1 MNINIYDSKINQ
13 NNGLPNPPTIVGD
26 TRNVDIQDIEEM
38 IRQGKLTEAIELLTQ
53 AGIEVKSNM
62 VDGVTIVEFKY
73 NNQARSVRYNP
84 PSDDVEDTSSPNK
97 VGGKNPGQSTSEEE
111 ILGRFAESWSSM
123 SWKYPYPNNG
133 SDVVRRLAEF
143 FQALL
148 PEELEKLL
156 PALGAKDIGSNTG
169 AAFLPDGF
177 YWCRENYAHHDVF
190 HLQYNRTSMS
200 CWVDADFD
208 NMDPGTMTLEE
219 YFNSPEGAWLKTP
232 EELVKEYQEN
242 PCDETNMFENGAFV
256 RIIEYF
262 GIDKAQEY
270 LDAYKEAFFDESKGD
285 YLETI
290 ELNGE
295 KYFRLSFNGE
305 EHCYNSHCYYQ
316 TALFRDKQSIM
327 SSEPVIAFVGYD
339 NPVISQLSNDEGK
352 TIGELDFGGW
362 GYGTKDSEEL
372 FKILYNNGA
381 EYTVSYTA
389 DNKYAILDV
398 KVNGE
403 TAQITMP
410 KDFYSRY
417 SLEFHIP
424 ETRAAALSGDTESPV
439 DPTSHKFTTE
449 EFNEIMGVTSTRL
462 HEQPTVPTYVKAL
475 SDYMGYDIGDWYNKR
490 ENMPIVSAKYIME
503 FLTTGYI
510 DSWSQVE
517 EFQSDNMEYTRQ
529 TVYAALSAILK
540 MAGVENVDKIDF
552 DNLKNENIEQ
562 QLGVRASDVEAAI
575 KNFFKDMSFDREC
588 GLDVDCY
595 GYNLFVCLYE
605 NGYDDKYFEDY
616 INTHINKQMLDQ
628 MVVDQAMG
636 NGIETKVPEMEEV
649 VNAGLDIQQ
658 TVGQDVAD
666 SLVSEDGVHIDDDS
680 VEEALEQAK
689 EELKAEL
696 EDIAKDA
703 GVEDV
708 DAFVDNMVEDVKDK
722 IDTIRAYFEAIIHS
736 NDTGV
741 PAEEAC
747 FWASKFIIWHNDV
760 GYDTDYKCYGR
771 ELRSVM
777 RIIQDYFRAHPIKNI
792 DELNI
797 TDCIRYFFNRYDFN
811 SAVFAELFS
820 DYSIGFNYADLL
832 KVIFD
837 RYTNN

>member
-53 AGIEVKSNM
+53 AGIEVKSNTE
-62 VDGVTIVEFKY
+62 DGVTIVEFKY

-97 VGGKNPGQSTSEEE
+97 AGGKNPGQSTSEEE
-111 ILGRFAESWSSM
+111 ILGRFAELWSTMQYGKTNS
-123 SWKYPYPNNG
+123 S
-133 SDVVRRLAEF
+133 SDSQQVARMFELFKTLTPDDFEK
-143 FQALL
+143 AL
-148 PEELEKLL
+148 K
-156 PALGAKDIGSNTG
+156 ALGAKDIGTRYGS
-169 AAFLPDGF
+169 AFLNISGPHYAREF
-177 YWCRENYAHHDVF
+177 YGENPVF
-190 HLQYNRTSMS
+190 SLHVGNSS
-200 CWVDADFD
+200 IVGWINGDSSGNKA
-208 NMDPGTMTLEE
+208 GTMTLEE
-219 YFNSPEGAWLKTP
+219 YFNSPQGAWLKTP
-232 EELVKEYQEN
+232 EELVNEYKNN
-242 PCDETNMFENGAFV
+242 PCDDTNMFENGAFAKIV
-256 RIIEYF
+256 EYF
-262 GIDKAQEY
+262 GMDKAQEY
-270 LDAYKEAFFDESKGD
+270 LDAYKDAFFDESKGD
-285 YLETI
+285 YFETI

-305 EHCYNSHCYYQ
+305 EHCY
-316 TALFRDKQSIM
+316 DKNM
-327 SSEPVIAFVGYD
+327 SSNFIKYRGNKPLPAEPSIKCTGYD

-352 TIGELDFGGW
+352 TIGELNLYDWLYDKVDEEGIA
-362 GYGTKDSEEL
+362 EL
-372 FKILYNNGA
+372 FKILYKNGA

-417 SLEFHIP
+417 SLEFHMP
-424 ETRAAALSGDTESPV
+424 ETRPAALSGDTESPV

-449 EFNEIMGVTSTRL
+449 EFNEIMGVTSTWL
-462 HEQPTVPTYVKAL
+462 NEQPTVPTYVKAL
-475 SDYMGYDIGDWYNKR
+475 SDYMGFDIGDWNNKR

-503 FLTTGYI
+503 FLTTGHI
-510 DSWSQVE
+510 DNWMKVE
-517 EFQSDNMEYTRQ
+517 EFQSDNMEYQRQ

-540 MAGVENVDKIDF
+540 SAGVENVDKIDF

-562 QLGVRASDVEAAI
+562 QLGVSAGEIEQAI
-575 KNFFKDMSFDREC
+575 NNLFKDMSFGYNDA
-588 GLDVDCY
+588 CY
-595 GYNLFVCLYE
+595 GYNLFVYLYE

-628 MVVDQAMG
+628 MVVDQVMG

-736 NDTGV
+736 NDTSV